1 MSKKPLLAWCWCY
14 CCKRRLEVHVSA
26 IRSKAEAT
34 FMCCGRTWKVDE
46 TQPRA
51 LHEGQAAEVEN
62 LRELVS
68 LSASALARWQGRRP
82 KGLKWL
88 IERMVKAE
96 AAARAAQRDA
106 S

>member
-1 MSKKPLLAWCWCY
+1 VSKKPLLAWCWCY
-14 CCKRRLEVHVSA
+14 CCKRRLEVHASA

-34 FMCCGRTWKVDE
+34 FMCCGRTWKLDE
-46 TQPRA
+46 PQPRA

-68 LSASALARWQGRRP
+68 LGASALARWQGRRP
-82 KGLKWL
+82 KGLKAL
-88 IERMVKAE
+88 CARLE
-96 AAARAAQRDA
+96 AAERAGRAR